1 VNPTPEKKPS
11 PPKTVPAPLPITM
24 TMNNEF
30 IKKYADKLRSLWELG
45 FTDVQRN
52 LYLLISFNGDFDTVI
67 EKLLE
72 Q

>member
-1 VNPTPEKKPS
+1 
-11 PPKTVPAPLPITM
+11 
-24 TMNNEF
+24 MNNEF